1 MYYWLMHSCIGI
13 HYAKL
18 FWSCKNPR
26 SNHEILVL
34 FGHGFYLTKPILA
47 LICLHELHGNVLLP
61 WLIAYGIFT
70 LNSIFQPKAF
80 IKKYMHFNINY
91 IVSVLP
97 FSTCFYWCVTSLQ
110 HEGNFTA
117 FPVKVA
123 KIPVSCSPLPAM
135 KSFMLTS
142 PQRSTIIC
150 ILILICLTTQ
160 HSKIVNEYDQ
170 EIPQSQTADNPVA
183 PWGRAA

>member
-1 MYYWLMHSCIGI
+1 MFYWLMHSCIGI

-18 FWSCKNPR
+18 FWSRKNPR

-34 FGHGFYLTKPILA
+34 FEHGFYLTKPIWA

-91 IVSVLP
+91 IVSVPP
-97 FSTCFYWCVTSLQ
+97 FLLVSIDVWHHFNMKVTPRR
-110 HEGNFTA
+110 GTA

-123 KIPVSCSPLPAM
+123 EIPVSCSPLPAM

-150 ILILICLTTQ
+150 ILILICMTTQ
-160 HSKIVNEYDQ
+160 HSK
-170 EIPQSQTADNPVA
+170 PGTNPLIF
-183 PWGRAA
+183 